1 MERDEYILTS
11 DDEAFARGEQGRRLL
26 LGLVEDAFVNA
37 VGHGLTAALYAQKDG
52 KWGDG
57 RQEAQDEM
65 NIETGYAQR
74 LLGRAIGTP
83 LVVRNHAHPHRGYMY
98 SLSESSG
105 LRAFRQLGVPNDA
118 RWPVRI
124 EALREAYRRS
134 EDGRLREDIEALY
147 AATEPSLAPEF
158 AAALLPEACR
168 A

>member
-1 MERDEYILTS
+1 MAQDEYILTS
-11 DDEAFARGEQGRRLL
+11 DDEAFALAEQGCRLL
-26 LGLVEDAFVNA
+26 LGLVEDAFTTA

-105 LRAFRQLGVPNDA
+105 LRAFRQLGVPNDG
-118 RWPVRI
+118 RWAARI

-134 EDGRLREDIEALY
+134 ADGRLRDDIEALY
-147 AATEPSLAPEF
+147 AATNPTLVPEF
-158 AAALLPEACR
+158 AETLLPEACR